1 MSHRFV
7 HSIKYLIRPIHRF
20 LVVVGFFFTLIPVA
34 LAQRVPVQT
43 GRGGMGRIDQQEG
56 ARRLD
61 AFRQQRLQGD
71 YVFEFQ
77 LEHKPRRARTVRYQG
92 IMWGSW
98 NEQGAVTR
106 FKIFANEAG
115 RAENQALVELLVQN
129 GPEPRAWIRRDPDA
143 AMELVAGEAMFKPI
157 LPELVYSVFDL
168 QMPFIYWKNFI
179 YEGPSLIGMSRV
191 GQNFLMLPPQG
202 SQSAAQGIHG
212 VRVALDDTYN
222 ALWRVEMV
230 DADDN
235 VRSRFAVES
244 FKKVQQQY
252 IVKKITLA
260 EYPSKDRTTFE
271 VMDASVG
278 LELDAALFQL
288 PAESPQHP
296 APGQS
301 TR

>member
-1 MSHRFV
+1 MPYRSV
-7 HSIKYLIRPIHRF
+7 HSIKSLIRPIYRL
-20 LVVVGFFFTLIPVA
+20 LVVVGLFFTLVSLA
-34 LAQRVPVQT
+34 VAQRVSVNA
-43 GRGGMGRIDQQEG
+43 GRSGMQRIDQQEG
-56 ARRLD
+56 ARRLE
-61 AFRQQRLQGD
+61 AFRQQRLAGD
-71 YVFEFQ
+71 YIFEFQ

-106 FKIFANEAG
+106 FKIFASESG
-115 RAENQALVELLVQN
+115 GVENRTLVELLVQN
-129 GPEPRAWIRRDPDA
+129 GPEPRAWMRRDPDA
-143 AMELVAGEAMFKPI
+143 SMELVAGEALFKPI
-157 LPELVYSVFDL
+157 LPDLVYSVFDL
-168 QMPFIYWKNFI
+168 QMPFIYWDNFI

-202 SQSAAQGIHG
+202 SPSAAQGIHG

-222 ALWRVEMV
+222 ALWRVEIV
-230 DADDN
+230 NADES

-260 EYPSKDRTTFE
+260 EYPSKDRTSFE

-278 LELDAALFQL
+278 LKLDAALFHL
-288 PAESPQHP
+288 PTESVVD
-296 APGQS
+296 
-301 TR
+301 